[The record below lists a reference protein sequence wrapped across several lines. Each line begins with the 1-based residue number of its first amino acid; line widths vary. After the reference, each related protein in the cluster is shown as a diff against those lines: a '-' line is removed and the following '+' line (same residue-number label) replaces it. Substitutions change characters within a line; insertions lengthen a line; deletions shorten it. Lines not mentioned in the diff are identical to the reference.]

1 MRSPTGIGLI
11 VIAVLVA
18 LTVLLALAADLS
30 WFVVLG
36 VVVVSAIVTGAIT
49 RRPG

>member
-1 MRSPTGIGLI
+1 MRLI

-18 LTVLLALAADLS
+18 LTVVLAIAADLS

-36 VVVVSAIVTGAIT
+36 VVAVSAIAAGAMT
-49 RRPG
+49 RRPSE